1 MITTIYVN
9 GCSWTDGDTFVTSGL
24 LDKLGLPQPG
34 KQYAY
39 PKLLA
44 DYYELELVDESRF
57 GGSLNRV
64 VRMTWEYI
72 NTQQDIS
79 NTVFILEIPNGFRD
93 EVYSSEYETYI
104 NVTSGNLRNVQDIT
118 EADTVWKKT
127 KDDIITFYER
137 FWDYGKFK
145 FKEYIDFMSLVSYI
159 KQKTNNI
166 FLIQYNEILNH
177 EYVKFDKNLLN
188 KENLIRLTHP
198 TFKKGKVYDNI
209 WHMSESEKISIGDV
223 MGFVDTH
230 LNIDGHVILSEIIIK
245 HLNKIKDVKDYIKE
259 RDREKIQ
266 QEKNDKKQK
275 MLIEKMENKKLLEE
289 KKIRE
294 EIIKAKKLF

>member
-9 GCSWTDGDTFVTSGL
+9 GCSWTDGETFVTSGL

-39 PKLLA
+39 PKLVS
-44 DYYELELVDESRF
+44 DYYGLKLIDESRF

-72 NTQQDIS
+72 ATQEDLS

-104 NVTSGNLRNVQDIT
+104 NVTSGNLRDVQDIT
-118 EADTVWKKT
+118 EVDVVWKKT
-127 KDDIITFYER
+127 KDDIITYYER

-145 FKEYIDFMSLVSYI
+145 FKEYVDFMSLINYI
-159 KQKTNNI
+159 KQRTDNFFI
-166 FLIQYNEILNH
+166 IQYDEILNH
-177 EYVKFDKNLLN
+177 QFVKFGNNLLGKN
-188 KENLIRLTHP
+188 NLIKLTHP
-198 TFKKGKVYDNI
+198 SFKKGKVYDNI

-223 MGFVDTH
+223 MDVKDTH
-230 LNIDGHVILSEIIIK
+230 LNIDGHVVLSEIIIK
-245 HLNKIKDVKDYIKE
+245 HLDKIKDVKEYVKN
-259 RDREKIQ
+259 RDREKILL
-266 QEKNDKKQK
+266 EKNIKKQK
-275 MLIEKMENKKLLEE
+275 MLIEKMEEERLLEE

-294 EIIKAKKLF
+294 EILKTKKLF